1 MTEAE
6 RDEFRRLQAIRMV
19 ARGATPEEIAK
30 TLGISIVEARIIC
43 RLRTAQGNRI

>member
-6 RDEFRRLQAIRMV
+6 RDEFKRLQAIRMV

-30 TLGISIVEARIIC
+30 TLGITIVQARILC
-43 RLRTAQGNRI
+43 TLRVPQSRL